1 MLEALIVPRTR
12 DLGDGFEVRR
22 ALPDARKRAVGP
34 FVFFDQMGPVAL
46 APGKGLDVRPHPH
59 IGLATVT
66 YLFEGEIVHR
76 DSLGTVQPIRPGDV
90 NWMTAG
96 SGIVHSERTPP
107 ALRAAGSRVHGIQIW
122 VGLPAADEETAPSF
136 VHVAGKDLPVLDERG
151 VRLRVILGEWEGERS
166 PVPLRSEMVYADV
179 KLDAGSTVTLPGEH
193 AERAAYI
200 IEGTLTHDGKAYAA
214 GQLLVF
220 AALAEAE
227 IAAQSHA
234 RAVLFGGESLGER
247 FMWWNFV
254 SSRKNRIAQAA
265 ADWKAGRFV
274 AVPDETEFIPLP
286 HFPDAGAPGIVNY
299 P

>member
-46 APGKGLDVRPHPH
+46 APAKGLDVRPHPH

-66 YLFEGEIVHR
+66 YLFEGEILHR

-107 ALRAAGSRVHGIQIW
+107 QLRAAGPRVHGIQTW
-122 VGLPAADEETAPSF
+122 VGLPAADEEMAPGF
-136 VHVAGKDLPVLDERG
+136 LHVPRRELPILEEPG
-151 VRLRVILGEWEGERS
+151 VRLRLILGEWQGESS
-166 PVPLRSEMVYADV
+166 PVPLRSATFYADAQI
-179 KLDAGSTVTLPGEH
+179 DAGARVVVPLEF
-193 AERAAYI
+193 AERGAYVVQ
-200 IEGTLTHDGKAYAA
+200 GVVRHDGKAYPA

-220 AALAEAE
+220 AALAEADVT
-227 IAAQSHA
+227 AQSHA
-234 RAVLFGGESLGER
+234 RVLFFGGESLGER

-254 SSRKNRIAQAA
+254 SSRKGRIAQAA
-265 ADWKAGRFV
+265 DDWKAGRFA
-274 AVPDETEFIPLP
+274 AVPGDGEFIPLP
-286 HFPDAGAPGIVNY
+286 DGAPSLVNY